1 MHLKKKNKQP
11 KTTSTHRDHVIDWGL
26 RGVKRRWWLI
36 LTSFKG
42 RGAAGEDALGRT
54 FLRSIASARQP
65 RPSELRSSEHRS
77 SEHRPSV
84 FRPSEHGTRRPGA
97 PTRWR
102 DGGYTFANDDLS
114 GDSSGKSSIL
124 CEERR
129 KNLLYGFNLALMFI
143 LEHLGSYEPF
153 PPKHSDAYRRWN
165 LTIIRGTK
173 INIRNSEQKLYT
185 QIPIVAFLSSV
196 LYFCL
201 AQNLNDN
208 QISERTINHRLYR
221 ILEF

>member
-1 MHLKKKNKQP
+1 MHLKKK
-11 KTTSTHRDHVIDWGL
+11 KTTENHLHPPRSRYWL
-26 RGVKRRWWLI
+26 RTEGVKRRWLI

-42 RGAAGEDALGRT
+42 RGAAGEDALGGT

-65 RPSELRSSEHRS
+65 RPSELRSSEHR
-77 SEHRPSV
+77 PSV
-84 FRPSEHGTRRPGA
+84 FQPSEHGTHRPGA

-124 CEERR
+124 YEERR

-153 PPKHSDAYRRWN
+153 PPKNSDAYRRWN

>member
-42 RGAAGEDALGRT
+42 RGAAGEDALGET
-54 FLRSIASARQP
+54 FLRSIAAARQP
-65 RPSELRSSEHRS
+65 RPSGLWSSELRS
-77 SEHRPSV
+77 
-84 FRPSEHGTRRPGA
+84 SEHGTRRPGA

>member
-1 MHLKKKNKQP
+1 M
-11 KTTSTHRDHVIDWGL
+11 
-26 RGVKRRWWLI
+26 
-36 LTSFKG
+36 
-42 RGAAGEDALGRT
+42 
-54 FLRSIASARQP
+54 
-65 RPSELRSSEHRS
+65 
-77 SEHRPSV
+77 
-84 FRPSEHGTRRPGA
+84 
-97 PTRWR
+97 
-102 DGGYTFANDDLS
+102 
-114 GDSSGKSSIL
+114 
-124 CEERR
+124 

-173 INIRNSEQKLYT
+173 INIRNGEQKLYT

-208 QISERTINHRLYR
+208 QISERTINHRVYR